1 MGAERGTRWMSSLP
15 GAVPRA
21 CSPGCCWPG
30 PGTRSWSSS
39 GTASSLPRT
48 RKSAAAAAFRP
59 SAPQIVQPH
68 IVMARCRQLLIERLP
83 DVYAGLLAAGVA
95 EAPLRTQ
102 MPDSLPDTAARPGDE
117 QLTPMMTR
125 RSTVDWVLQR
135 AAGGL
140 SRGSRCGAGESHL
153 AADRPRPAGGLLLHV
168 SGVRSDC
175 GDLAADLVTHVTGRR
190 SPVDD
195 WLTQIGARTR
205 ATWRAECGIAY
216 FSRHY
221 RVRPGAGLPAPLV
234 TRIVVALDE
243 FLAGKWGGDNGAVQ
257 LVVAPLA
264 ADHRFRTARDPQVF
278 TAVLRTVPTYAAW
291 LEVMDPITGVF
302 PMAGLHNTLRR
313 LVADGTPA
321 ATGLHAIGDSVH
333 TTNPTLGRGLA
344 LALSSAA
351 DLADAIGEHAADPAA
366 QALALDRLVGAHVV
380 PFYHDQAGIDAARLA
395 MMRHTIF
402 RGAPPPRPS
411 QTPGQ
416 VTYSQ
421 LRAAASWDP
430 IAFRAFW
437 KINGMICPP
446 GEVYTD
452 PDVVARTQETQA
464 ARHRAATRPAD
475 PGTAPH
481 RPGPV
486 GACMLARSPSHSR
499 SRMATAQPSQP
510 RLKANWRLPRRE
522 QNVRICAPVVRPG
535 GIYET
540 APNRE
545 CALNDGAGSIT
556 QRKASAAGRRKPGAG
571 DLRLPR

>member
-1 MGAERGTRWMSSLP
+1 MRRGGGRREGHALDVVIAGGSAAGLFAGLLLARAGHQVLVLERDCLQP
-15 GAVPRA
+15 APDVE
-21 CSPGCCWPG
+21 
-30 PGTRSWSSS
+30 
-39 GTASSLPRT
+39 
-48 RKSAAAAAFRP
+48 SAAAAAFRP
-59 SAPQIVQPH
+59 TAPQIVQPH
-68 IVMARCRQLLIERLP
+68 IIMARCRQLLIERLP

-102 MPDSLPDTAARPGDE
+102 MPDSLPDTTARPGDE

-135 AAGGL
+135 AA
-140 SRGSRCGAGESHL
+140 
-153 AADRPRPAGGLLLHV
+153 AAEPRVTVRSGVKVTGLLTAPGRASGRPPHV
-168 SGVRSDC
+168 TGVRTDR
-175 GDLAADLVTHVTGRR
+175 GDLAADLVIDATGRR

-195 WLTQIGARTR
+195 WLTQIGARTT

-234 TRIVVALDE
+234 TRTVVALDE
-243 FLAGKWGGDNGAVQ
+243 FLVGKWGGDNGAVQ

-291 LEVMDPITGVF
+291 LEVMDPITDVF

-313 LVADGTPA
+313 LVVDGTPV
-321 ATGLHAIGDSVH
+321 ATGLHAIGNSVC

-344 LALSSAA
+344 LALSGAA
-351 DLADAIGEHAADPAA
+351 DLADATGEQAADPAA

-402 RGAPPPRPS
+402 GTPPPRPS
-411 QTPGQ
+411 QTPGR

-452 PDVVARTQETQA
+452 PDVVARVQEMLR
-464 ARHRAATRPAD
+464 RH
-475 PGTAPH
+475 GTAPPLAQPT
-481 RPGPV
+481 REQLLT
-486 GACMLARSPSHSR
+486 ALAR
-499 SRMATAQPSQP
+499 
-510 RLKANWRLPRRE
+510 
-522 QNVRICAPVVRPG
+522 
-535 GIYET
+535 
-540 APNRE
+540 
-545 CALNDGAGSIT
+545 
-556 QRKASAAGRRKPGAG
+556 
-571 DLRLPR
+571 